1 MTRFYL
7 NEQQKLNTAT
17 TFFTQALAAFNAR
30 EFEADRV
37 LLHALDGGI
46 AIYKELGKTDRE
58 NEFQSLKAEWITAQR
73 GINPISF
80 EKVTLRRGEMVNT
93 ISFKV
98 MQRAGQL
105 LNIDLQET
113 NAKIEE
119 VSQLIGQIIVAA
131 FQNGM
136 LTNEQIRNADTQDKK
151 EALWQSLAADTN
163 IAVGQKR
170 VLLMVNRFD
179 AVILFDDVTRQ
190 LIQ

>member
-17 TFFTQALAAFNAR
+17 TLFTGALAAFNAR
-30 EFEADRV
+30 EYESDRV
-37 LLHALDGGI
+37 LLAALDGTVG
-46 AIYKELGKTDRE
+46 IYKELGKTDRE

-80 EKVTLRRGEMVNT
+80 EKITLRRGEMLNT

-113 NAKIEE
+113 NARLEE

-136 LTNEQIRNADTQDKK
+136 LTIDRIREARTQDRK
-151 EALWQSLAADTN
+151 EALWQDLSADAN
-163 IAVGQKR
+163 IAIGQKR
-170 VLLMVNRFD
+170 VLLSVNRFD
-179 AVILFDDVTRQ
+179 ALLLFDELAQR
-190 LIQ
+190 LL